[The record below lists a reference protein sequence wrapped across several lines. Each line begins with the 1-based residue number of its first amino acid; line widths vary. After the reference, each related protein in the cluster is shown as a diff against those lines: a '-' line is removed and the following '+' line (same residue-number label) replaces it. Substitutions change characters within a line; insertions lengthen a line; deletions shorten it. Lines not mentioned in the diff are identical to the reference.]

1 MPMPGEGNGNPLQHS
16 CLERSMDRG
25 AMWATVHGVSKG
37 GTHEPLS
44 TERLKKALKHSPK
57 LSILS
62 GISDETV

>member
-1 MPMPGEGNGNPLQHS
+1 
-16 CLERSMDRG
+16 MDRG